1 MRPEQFYQEIG
12 GSYQEALTRMPDD
25 RRIIRYLDMFLQDP
39 SMEELGKALTA
50 GDTEEAF
57 SRAHALKGTCLTLGL
72 GRLTVRVSELTEM
85 LRAGWMEGAR
95 RDYADLERTYQEVCE
110 KIRSV
115 HI

>member
-25 RRIIRYLDMFLQDP
+25 RRIVRYLGMFLQDT
-39 SMEELGKALTA
+39 SMEELGKAMTA
-50 GDTEEAF
+50 GDAEEAF
-57 SRAHALKGTCLTLGL
+57 RMVHALKGTCLTLGL
-72 GRLTVRVSELTEM
+72 GRLTVSASELTEI
-85 LRAGWMEGAR
+85 LRTGRLEEAR
-95 RDYADLERTYQEVCE
+95 QEYPDLEGTYQEICE

>member
-25 RRIIRYLDMFLQDP
+25 RRIIRYLGMFLQDP

-85 LRAGWMEGAR
+85 LRAGRLEEAR
-95 RDYADLERTYQEVCE
+95 LEYPDLERTYQEVCE

-115 HI
+115 NI